1 MSDMPIVRQFAA
13 MVIDVND
20 LDLEAEFWGRVIG
33 EEPGPVRGEGGW
45 VTVGSLATG
54 VQLVLQKVPEPKT
67 VKDRIHLDFMVD
79 DVAVAVEQVMRLGG
93 RQLGDPRPGGGVTMA
108 DPEGNE
114 FCLGSFLRTKA
125 GKRVPL

>member
-1 MSDMPIVRQFAA
+1 MPIVRQFAA

-20 LDLEAEFWGRVIG
+20 LDLEAVFWGRVIG

>member
-20 LDLEAEFWGRVIG
+20 LDLEAVFWGRVIG